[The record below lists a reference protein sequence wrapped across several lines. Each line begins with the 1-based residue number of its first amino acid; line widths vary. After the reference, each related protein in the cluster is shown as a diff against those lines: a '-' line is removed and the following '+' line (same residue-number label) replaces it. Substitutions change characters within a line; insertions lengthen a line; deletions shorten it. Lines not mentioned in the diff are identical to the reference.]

1 MTQKITKI
9 NTEDVLK
16 KALALIDEDRELI
29 KNKINDLPKESW
41 SVDKIQAKAMTDL
54 LEGLQRGNEQ
64 LIKIAAVV
72 FKAEPEVEE
81 RTTSPLDL
89 INEAIQRKENTSEL
103 N

>member
-9 NTEDVLK
+9 NIEDVLQR
-16 KALALIDEDRELI
+16 ALTLIDEDRELI
-29 KNKINDLPKESW
+29 KSKIENLPKETW

-72 FKAEPEVEE
+72 FKSEPEEE
-81 RTTSPLDL
+81 EKTTTPLDL
-89 INEAIQRKENTSEL
+89 INEATQRKEKVSEL

>member
-1 MTQKITKI
+1 MSQKISKI

-16 KALALIDEDRELI
+16 KALTLIDEDRDFI
-29 KNKINDLPKESW
+29 KSKIDDLPKETW
-41 SVDKIQAKAMTDL
+41 SVDKVQAKAMTDL

-72 FKAEPEVEE
+72 FKSEPEEE
-81 RTTSPLDL
+81 LKTTTPLDL
-89 INEAIQRKENTSEL
+89 INEVTQRKEKVSEV

>member
-1 MTQKITKI
+1 MTQKISKI

-16 KALALIDEDRELI
+16 KALTLIDEDRELI
-29 KNKINDLPKESW
+29 KSKIDDLPKDVW
-41 SVDKIQAKAMTDL
+41 STDKVQAKAMTDL

-72 FKAEPEVEE
+72 FKSEPEEE
-81 RTTSPLDL
+81 LKTTTPLDL
-89 INEAIQRKENTSEL
+89 INEATQRKEKVSEL